1 MYMFDSVDGAEFWHI
16 DDYFKPIDGGWPMLI
31 TKMMH
36 DQIKLETVCIL
47 IDIFDCMPRWEKQIT
62 EDIVWPTHRR
72 IIKKYTPFINYD
84 KQKFKEI
91 LKEKIKEHA

>member
-1 MYMFDSVDGAEFWHI
+1 
-16 DDYFKPIDGGWPMLI
+16 
-31 TKMMH
+31 
-36 DQIKLETVCIL
+36 
-47 IDIFDCMPRWEKQIT
+47 MPRWEKQIT
-62 EDIVWPTHRR
+62 DDIVWPTHRR